1 MEEIKNKIKELGLQ
15 EKEAADMFNLLTEE
29 VLEIV
34 FKDLADKSTDEELT
48 VIENRIK
55 ESKSPEHFE
64 TILNEIA
71 ITVYGDNAQEEI
83 KNIYLD
89 LLDQFKRNVDEAKDL
104 INKANSGDPDA
115 QALLKKAEESEE
127 YKNIV
132 GQQPTSTDDSF

>member
-15 EKEAADMFNLLTEE
+15 EKEATDMFNLLTEE